1 MPSPAPTATDPTAEG
16 TLTNAFALIL
26 AGGGGTRLWPASRRA
41 RPKQLLSLGG
51 LESLLRAS
59 VRRAERLFG
68 RERTLIVTAADQAAA
83 IRAELPELP
92 AENVIAEPAA
102 RNTAAAVGLGAAAV
116 ARRAGETAV
125 LAVLPSDAFI
135 GDEPAFAGSL
145 ATAVRAARE
154 TIVTIGIKPTHP
166 ETGFGY
172 LHQGAKVSAVGEPA
186 VYEVAAFV
194 EKPDLPRAQ
203 QYLAAGTYLWNSGMF
218 FFTAGRMLAEARRH
232 MPALGEALD
241 AFVTDPDFDDS
252 VRQRYPGVPA
262 TSIDYGIMEKTQGI
276 RMVPGDFGW
285 NDVGSWAA
293 LSAIGQADASGNVVT
308 GQAIVEATRG
318 SIVIS
323 EPGAP
328 LVGVVGVEDLV
339 VVATR
344 DAVLV
349 VRKQD
354 AQDVKKIVEALKAR
368 GRNDL
373 L

>member
-1 MPSPAPTATDPTAEG
+1 MASDNV
-16 TLTNAFALIL
+16 LDAFGLIL
-26 AGGGGTRLWPASRRA
+26 AGGGGTRLWPSSRRS
-41 RPKQLLSLGG
+41 RPKQLLALGG
-51 LESLLRAS
+51 SESLLRGS
-59 VRRAERLFG
+59 FRRAEALFG

-92 AENVIAEPAA
+92 PANVIAEPAA

-116 ARRAGETAV
+116 ARRAGENAV

-135 GDEPAFAGSL
+135 GDEPGFARTVTG
-145 ATAVRAARE
+145 AVKEARQ

-172 LHQGAKVSAVGEPA
+172 LHLGPQRGEGVYDVG
-186 VYEVAAFV
+186 AFV
-194 EKPDLPRAQ
+194 EKPTLDKAK

-232 MPALGEALD
+232 MPTLGEALA
-241 AFVTDPDFDDS
+241 AFVAAPDFDAL
-252 VRQRYPGVPA
+252 VNERYPGVPA
-262 TSIDYGIMEKTQGI
+262 TSIDYGIMEKTEGI
-276 RMVPGDFGW
+276 RVVPGDFGW

-293 LSAIGQADASGNVVT
+293 LGAIRSADPAGNVVS
-308 GQAIVEATRG
+308 GEAVVADSAG
-318 SIVIS
+318 NIVIS
-323 EPGAP
+323 EPGGP

-339 VVATR
+339 VVATK

-349 VRKQD
+349 VKKKD

-368 GRNDL
+368 GRTDL

>member
-1 MPSPAPTATDPTAEG
+1 MSMQ
-16 TLTNAFALIL
+16 NAYALIL
-26 AGGGGTRLWPASRRA
+26 AGGGGTRLWPSSRRA
-41 RPKQLLSLGG
+41 RPKQLLALGG
-51 LESLLRAS
+51 PRSLLRAS
-59 VRRAERLFG
+59 FERAERLFG
-68 RERTLIVTAADQAAA
+68 REHTLVITAADQAAA
-83 IRAELPELP
+83 VRAELPELP
-92 AENVIAEPAA
+92 AANVIAEPAA

-116 ARRAGETAV
+116 ARRAGPDAV

-135 GDEPAFAGSL
+135 GDEPAFAATV
-145 ATAVRAARE
+145 ATAVAEASK

-172 LHQGAKVSAVGEPA
+172 LHQGAPA
-186 VYEVAAFV
+186 GAGVYEVAAFV
-194 EKPDLPRAQ
+194 EKPDLPTARR
-203 QYLAAGTYLWNSGMF
+203 YLAAGGYLWNSGMF

-232 MPALGEALD
+232 MPELGRALD
-241 AFVTDPDFDDS
+241 GFVAAPDFDAAVAAD
-252 VRQRYPGVPA
+252 YPSVPA

-276 RMVPGDFGW
+276 RLVPGDFGW

-293 LSAIGQADASGNVVT
+293 LATIGRADAAGNVIS
-308 GQAIVEATRG
+308 GQAIVEDGRG
-318 SIVIS
+318 NIVVS
-323 EPGAP
+323 EEGAP
-328 LVGVVGVEDLV
+328 LVGVVGIEDLV

-368 GRNDL
+368 GRSDL

>member
-1 MPSPAPTATDPTAEG
+1 MPSVDAY
-16 TLTNAFALIL
+16 ALVL
-26 AGGGGTRLWPASRRA
+26 AGGGGTRLWPSSRRS

-51 LESLLRAS
+51 SESLLRAS
-59 VRRAERLFG
+59 FRRAEALFG

-116 ARRAGETAV
+116 ARRAGENAV

-135 GDEPAFAGSL
+135 GNEPAFAKVVT
-145 ATAVRAARE
+145 TAVTEAKG

-172 LHQGAKVSAVGEPA
+172 LHLGTRRGPEVFDVG
-186 VYEVAAFV
+186 AFV
-194 EKPDLPRAQ
+194 EKPDLERAK

-218 FFTAGRMLAEARRH
+218 FFTAGRMLAEANKH
-232 MPALGEALD
+232 MPALGQALA
-241 AFVTDPDFDDS
+241 AFVAAPDFDAE
-252 VRQRYPGVPA
+252 VGKLYPGVPA
-262 TSIDYGIMEKTQGI
+262 TSIDYGIMEKTEGI
-276 RMVPGDFGW
+276 RVVPGDFGW

-293 LSAIGQADASGNVVT
+293 LGAIRSADPAGNVMSGDV
-308 GQAIVEATRG
+308 IVADSAG
-318 SIVIS
+318 NIVVS

-328 LVGVVGVEDLV
+328 LVGVVGIEDLV
-339 VVATR
+339 VVATK

-349 VRKQD
+349 VKKKD
-354 AQDVKKIVEALKAR
+354 AQDVKKIVEALKAK
-368 GRNDL
+368 GRSEL